1 MLPYVSLS
9 LFADARAF
17 YVIENAA
24 GLYPPSCFYLSIV
37 LIELVLNAVNG
48 GVLVAIVYIMWTVA
62 VFFDPERP
70 WAACAGFAGFAMLQ
84 NMVTNVRA
92 RAYMRRSFGAGRCGF
107 MFTSTSRIY

>member
-37 LIELVLNAVNG
+37 LIELVLNAVSG
-48 GVLVAIVYIMWTVA
+48 GIAVASNFRWIQLT